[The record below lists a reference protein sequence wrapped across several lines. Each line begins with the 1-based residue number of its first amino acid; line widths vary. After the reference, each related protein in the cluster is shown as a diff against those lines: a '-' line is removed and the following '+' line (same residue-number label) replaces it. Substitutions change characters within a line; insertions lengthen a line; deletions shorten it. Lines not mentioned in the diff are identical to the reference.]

1 MTEARWFANYD
12 EGVPTSLHPYPDR
25 TLIDYLRESATR
37 WPDRPALLFKGATV
51 SYDRLN
57 AESDAFAA
65 ALIALVE
72 RNQHRKGERDD
83 VERLGFLRLLIRKEL
98 VVGDRR
104 RARER
109 NEVL

>member
-65 ALIALVE
+65 ALIAEMRAGDVDPAIVQE
-72 RNQHRKGERDD
+72 R
-83 VERLGFLRLLIRKEL
+83 ERLRTVAMRQDELGSGGLR
-98 VVGDRR
+98 V
-104 RARER
+104 ARED
-109 NEVL
+109 